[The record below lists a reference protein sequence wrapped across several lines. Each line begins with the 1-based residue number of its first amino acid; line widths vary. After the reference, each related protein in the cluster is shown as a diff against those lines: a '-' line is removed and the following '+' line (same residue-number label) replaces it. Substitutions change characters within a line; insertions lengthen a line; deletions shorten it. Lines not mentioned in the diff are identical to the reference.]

1 MNEIDAQKG
10 KFLMRRIEYTPD
22 FVNVYCDIN
31 IKWLQEIYFKSIINM
46 PIMLFKERAF
56 NNFHIFSNFI
66 SIDIEEWEK
75 FINKVIGAFRD
86 NDKYRQKIIKNVN
99 E

>member
-56 NNFHIFSNFI
+56 NNFHIFSYFHRRL
-66 SIDIEEWEK
+66 D
-75 FINKVIGAFRD
+75 
-86 NDKYRQKIIKNVN
+86 YQKHLARLFLELCPRYI
-99 E
+99 

>member
-66 SIDIEEWEK
+66 SIDIEEWKNLLTKLLERLEIM
-75 FINKVIGAFRD
+75 INI
-86 NDKYRQKIIKNVN
+86 DKKLLKT
-99 E
+99 